1 MSVFITEN
9 EGKGFHVMKKNIY
22 IIYYFFPT
30 TLSLVFILYKPRLKI
45 KDIVRLNIQYL
56 NEMLDLK
63 TIRTNDNKTLLLI
76 QNIFGYPKI
85 KNKYRNTN
93 VTK

>member
-9 EGKGFHVMKKNIY
+9 EGKGFHGMKKYIY

>member
-1 MSVFITEN
+1 MRVRDSIAS
-9 EGKGFHVMKKNIY
+9 KKI

-85 KNKYRNTN
+85 KNKYKNAN